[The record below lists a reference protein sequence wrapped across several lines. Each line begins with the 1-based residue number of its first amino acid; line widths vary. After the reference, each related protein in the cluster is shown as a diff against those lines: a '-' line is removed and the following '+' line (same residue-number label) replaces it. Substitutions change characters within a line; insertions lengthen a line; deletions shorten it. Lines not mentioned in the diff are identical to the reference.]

1 MSYLS
6 LKRSIHFKILN
17 LKKKKNYHILQKT
30 FECEQKQFDIT
41 LTQNLQKEKKKKY
54 VYIYIYLC

>member
-6 LKRSIHFKILN
+6 LKRSLHFKILN
-17 LKKKKNYHILQKT
+17 LKKKKNHILQNA

-41 LTQNLQKEKKKKY
+41 PTQNLQKKKKKY
-54 VYIYIYLC
+54 IYIYIYLC

>member
-6 LKRSIHFKILN
+6 LKRSLHFKILN
-17 LKKKKNYHILQKT
+17 LKKKKNHILQNA

-41 LTQNLQKEKKKKY
+41 LTQNLQKNI
-54 VYIYIYLC
+54 YIYIYLC